1 MGQDR
6 TVQGAGRD
14 FVTPRRR
21 KSPRTHGVGGFCYCS
36 SATGRIDLTV
46 LDSMYDQLSS
56 PPAPSGRLVMGRKGW
71 GGTPPADDEEARK
84 RIIDAA
90 IRSMER
96 RGPHGTS
103 LSVIAGDLGVTR
115 PTIYRYFATI
125 DELVTSA
132 GEVALGGWTAR
143 ITDLT
148 SGMNDPVDLVVE
160 AVAYLVERLPEE
172 PLLMMLLET
181 GRSRLTSQQMVTGT
195 AIERSRVLLQHTAV
209 DWAAFGYRGKDFDDL
224 VEYLLRIVQSMVL
237 APADPPRSAAELRKV
252 LRHWIGPVVTTP
264 PRVATRR
271 KSRRYAARGGA
282 FAFPRKRVG
291 VPPTRRGVPPTR
303 QD

>member
-1 MGQDR
+1 
-6 TVQGAGRD
+6 
-14 FVTPRRR
+14 
-21 KSPRTHGVGGFCYCS
+21 
-36 SATGRIDLTV
+36 
-46 LDSMYDQLSS
+46 
-56 PPAPSGRLVMGRKGW
+56 MGRKGW

-84 RIIDAA
+84 RIVDAA

-96 RGPHGTS
+96 RGPQGTS

-115 PTIYRYFATI
+115 PTIYRYFDTI
-125 DELVTSA
+125 DELVTAA

-148 SGMNDPVDLVVE
+148 AGMSDPVDLLVE

-181 GRSRLTSQQMVTGT
+181 GRTRLTSRQMVTGT
-195 AIERSRVLLQHTAV
+195 AIERSRVLLQHTEI
-209 DWAAFGYRGKDFDDL
+209 DWAALGYRGKDFDDL

-252 LRHWIGPVVTTP
+252 LRHWIGPVVMTP
-264 PRVATRR
+264 PRVARRR
-271 KSRRYAARGGA
+271 KSPRPAPHGCVCSPNGAR
-282 FAFPRKRVG
+282 
-291 VPPTRRGVPPTR
+291 
-303 QD
+303 DIIW